1 MNNQEFHIPFIK
13 SLMVVAAVTIV
24 SMVFAHHYIPKL
36 YDSYQNSQEYTSLPS
51 YNQAKAGE

>member
-1 MNNQEFHIPFIK
+1 
-13 SLMVVAAVTIV
+13 MVVAAVTIV